1 MTPRILISTALSLAA
16 LGAAAGPAVAVAGE
30 QSAEYLPSIKA
41 PAATPTAIHGSEP
54 KAVLAKGDK
63 LGKGQYLL
71 RVRVS
76 GPARKGTQLK
86 LTCSSGGF
94 VTGYGYRGPDA
105 LAVNGRRIMSQNT
118 VRPKVQAASDRN
130 GDGRFT
136 GIVFALCEAGR
147 AS

>member
-16 LGAAAGPAVAVAGE
+16 IGAAAGPAVAGE
-30 QSAEYLPSIKA
+30 HSAEYLSPIKA

-54 KAVLAKGDK
+54 KAVLKKGDK

-76 GPARKGTQLK
+76 GPAKQGTQLK
-86 LTCSSGGF
+86 LTCSLGGF

>member
-1 MTPRILISTALSLAA
+1 MTPRILISTAVSLAA

-30 QSAEYLPSIKA
+30 HSAEYLPSIKA

-105 LAVNGRRIMSQNT
+105 LAVNGRPILGRHT

>member
-16 LGAAAGPAVAVAGE
+16 IGAAAGPAAAGNH
-30 QSAEYLPSIKA
+30 SADYLPAIKA
-41 PAATPTAIHGSEP
+41 PAATPATIHGSEP
-54 KAVLAKGDK
+54 KAVLKRGDR

-76 GPARKGTQLK
+76 GPAGKGTQLK
-86 LTCSSGGF
+86 LTCSAGGF
-94 VTGYGYRGPDA
+94 VTGYGYRGPDT
-105 LAVNGRRIMSQNT
+105 LAVNGRRILSQHT
-118 VRPKVQAASDRN
+118 VRPKVQAADDRN
-130 GDGRFT
+130 RDGRFT